1 MKSTRRD
8 ALTAGAVVVALAAV
22 GVAVFLFSGSS
33 DAVLFFVAGVPVL
46 LILGGVAW
54 HRRETRSSGTASPR
68 IESMTDD
75 LADDVEELFV
85 TYRRLETETPWDPSA
100 YADSIQKIKQDL
112 ENRGFEIT
120 TGGDT
125 VDVSVTDYSMGMG
138 AVSQHQ
144 TAVRDARD
152 TLESGY
158 REDIDAQVEAM
169 SDQVDRLID
178 ENLLDPS
185 AAGAIEDPPAVGTD
199 PERLAGVLQDRRTTF
214 QDLLDDA
221 ESKVHSVT
229 GERVVEWS
237 VVERRITAGQYEA
250 AAELV
255 VDPGGVTPPDPE
267 PKKAELLALV
277 DTVESSVAAQYADP
291 ARFET
296 LGEVREEIEA
306 IESAYEVNE
315 LDERLRPRALRASA
329 EVLTDMRGE
338 LTGYVEQFSG
348 SDVPDGFFERP
359 GVLDRSLESELRDAS
374 DLDAFR
380 TLWTGMVDDLAAAL
394 DTAAEREGALRAYGD
409 VIDIVE
415 RTLAT
420 EGEVTESDVPYD
432 PAEPIMRLYAH
443 RNPEIGFMPGR
454 PALTQDTEVIGQQF
468 ALAVDIQLD
477 PPETREV
484 TVAVTVREETH
495 RRTRTLDGSGRV
507 AFDGI
512 LGGQATVTA
521 SADDDRF
528 GSRETELTLDRDRT
542 VDLQLSEETAIDR
555 LCAGVETNAELLL
568 TEVED
573 DITARYESEQYLTDG
588 MDLGVQDEY
597 APCVLALWADDAGL
611 SVRVENDSVLV
622 YDRQRMQNQLVDLT
636 EQRVGDA
643 GELAY
648 EVMRERFLKPPA
660 SDALIRDILAQADLS
675 IDVELTDDKVVSA

>member
-1 MKSTRRD
+1 MNSTRRD
-8 ALTAGAVVVALAAV
+8 ALTAGGVVTALAAA

-33 DAVLFFVAGVPVL
+33 DAVLFFIAGVPVV

-54 HRRETRSSGTASPR
+54 HRRETRSSGTTSPR

-100 YADSIQKIKQDL
+100 HADSVQGIKRDL

-125 VDVSVTDYSMGMG
+125 VDVTVTDYPMGMG
-138 AVSQHQ
+138 ALSQHR

-152 TLESGY
+152 ALESEY
-158 REDIDAQVEAM
+158 RADIDAQIEAM
-169 SDQVDRLID
+169 SDQIDRLID
-178 ENLLDPS
+178 GNLLDPS
-185 AAGAIEDPPAVGTD
+185 AAGAVADAPAVGAD
-199 PERLAGVLQDRRTTF
+199 PGRLAGVLGDRRKTF

-237 VVERRITAGQYEA
+237 AVEGRIAAGQYEA
-250 AAELV
+250 AAEHVL
-255 VDPGGVTPPDPE
+255 DPDGATPPDPG
-267 PKKAELLALV
+267 PKKAELLELI

-296 LGEVREEIEA
+296 LGEVRGEIEA
-306 IESAYEVNE
+306 IDSAYEVDE

-329 EVLTDMRGE
+329 EVLTDMREE
-338 LTGYVEQFSG
+338 LTGYIEQFSR
-348 SDVPDGFFERP
+348 SNVPDGFFERP
-359 GVLDRSLESELRDAS
+359 GVLDRSLESELRGAS

-380 TLWTGMVDDLAAAL
+380 TLWTGMADDLAAAL
-394 DTAAEREGALRAYGD
+394 DTAGERDGALRAYDD
-409 VIDIVE
+409 VVNIVE
-415 RTLAT
+415 RALAT
-420 EGEVTESDVPYD
+420 DGEVTESDVPYD

-443 RNPEIGFMPGR
+443 RNPEVGFMPGR

-468 ALAVDIQLD
+468 GLAVDVQLD
-477 PPETREV
+477 PPETRDV
-484 TVAVTVREETH
+484 TVAVTIRDETH
-495 RRTRTLDGSGRV
+495 RRTRTLEGSGRIG
-507 AFDGI
+507 FDGI
-512 LGGQATVTA
+512 LGGQATVAA

-542 VDLQLSEETAIDR
+542 VNLQLSEETAIER

-597 APCVLALWADDAGL
+597 TQCVLALWADNAGL
-611 SVRVENDSVLV
+611 SVQVETDSVLV

-648 EVMRERFLKPPA
+648 ETMRERFLKPPA
-660 SDALIRDILAQADLS
+660 SDALIRDILAQAELS